1 MATTMPNPAEQT
13 PAAPQEPQQTAPPV
27 QQAPPEPP
35 APQLFERTP
44 LEDGKFQVRLN
55 TGEIFTGTNDE
66 LVEKLAGSAA
76 HTHNYGR
83 KLKTE
88 LDTFKQQPVQQPNV
102 PQPAPVDPA
111 EQMIADITAKNLGFQ
126 NAAEMK
132 AAYERINGNQ
142 MEIQGRM
149 VANQFMAENPDFAP
163 SEHNS
168 RVLTEA
174 LAQNGMPETPQTLA
188 MAHQWLKSTG
198 SYEQVSMQPR
208 GNTFQRPQV
217 PASMPSGSSPQNA
230 PQMTEADLWKMP
242 LTDLAALQAKR

>member
-13 PAAPQEPQQTAPPV
+13 PAAEPQQAPPV
-27 QQAPPEPP
+27 QAPAEPP

-88 LDTFKQQPVQQPNV
+88 LDTFKQQPPAQQPNA
-102 PQPAPVDPA
+102 PQQAPVDPA

-217 PASMPSGSSPQNA
+217 PASMPNGSPQNA
-230 PQMTEADLWKMP
+230 PAMTEADMWKMP
-242 LTDLAALQAKR
+242 MEDLRALQAKR

>member
-1 MATTMPNPAEQT
+1 MATTMPNPAEPT
-13 PAAPQEPQQTAPPV
+13 PEAPQEPQAAAPIQTPEAP
-27 QQAPPEPP
+27 
-35 APQLFERTP
+35 PQLFERTA
-44 LEDGKFQVRLN
+44 LEDGKIQVRLN

-88 LDTFKQQPVQQPNV
+88 LEQTRQQQQPVQQPPV
-102 PQPAPVDPA
+102 PQQAPVDPA

-188 MAHQWLKSTG
+188 MAHQWLKNTG
-198 SYEQVSMQPR
+198 AYEQVSMQPR
-208 GNTFQRPQV
+208 GNSFQRPQAP
-217 PASMPSGSSPQNA
+217 PAMPNGTSPQNA
-230 PQMTEADLWKMP
+230 PAMTEQDLWKMP
-242 LTDLAALQAKR
+242 LADLAALQGKR